1 MDQPKTSTGLL
12 APDVFIEGMLAR
24 GFELDDSAPE
34 EGVLEHPDV
43 PGEAFKFP
51 KNRAIRINSWVPIN
65 LLVET
70 MQSQGYRLLDSE
82 PSVFLL
88 SHPNRGTHVV
98 GFPAGATELPDVLIR
113 YMLKDEPD
121 ARLLMDAVD
130 RRMEKAAAEETEG
143 FGIDLNAALSV
154 LETTPHPRANRS
166 NEDLAAARE
175 ILAAIDSETLSGT
188 EPVDLSE
195 NLDEYIY

>member
-1 MDQPKTSTGLL
+1 MDEPKTSTGLL
-12 APDVFIEGMLAR
+12 PADVFVERMLAR
-24 GFELDDSAPE
+24 GYRLDDSAPGL
-34 EGVLEHPDV
+34 GVLEHPDV
-43 PGEAFKFP
+43 PGETFKFQ
-51 KNRAIRINSWVPIN
+51 KNKAIRVNAWMPIK

-88 SHPNRGTHVV
+88 SHPDRSTHVV

-121 ARLLMDAVD
+121 ARPLMDAVD
-130 RRMEKAAAEETEG
+130 RRMEQAGAEETEG
-143 FGIDLNAALSV
+143 FGMDLEAALRV

-166 NEDLAAARE
+166 REDLVAARK